1 MIKIIIAD
9 DQSIITTGLK
19 MILDKEEDIQVC
31 ATATNGKETVELTR
45 WYKPTVVLMDIKM
58 PIMDGIEATRQ
69 IKEQNPNTKVL
80 LLTTFKEDALIHRA
94 LAYGACGY
102 LLKDA
107 EPKKILEAVRIVAS
121 GGALLDPQVT
131 YSVIQQF
138 NQFTKKQQASKDVDK
153 IKLLTDRELEIV
165 KELGQGKNNKEIGA
179 YLHLGEGT
187 VKNHITKILE
197 KLELRDRTQLA
208 IFSIKNDLI

>member
-1 MIKIIIAD
+1 MIKMIIAD
-9 DQSIITTGLK
+9 DQSIITAGLR
-19 MILDKEEDIQVC
+19 MIFEKEEDIEIC
-31 ATATNGKETVELTR
+31 ATASNGQEAVELTQ
-45 WYKPTVVLMDIKM
+45 WYKPAVVLMDIKM
-58 PIMDGIEATRQ
+58 PILDGIEATKQ
-69 IKEQNPNTKVL
+69 IKSQIPDTKVL
-80 LLTTFKEDALIHRA
+80 LLTTFQDDELIHNA
-94 LAYGACGY
+94 LSHGACGY

-138 NQFTKKQQASKDVDK
+138 NQLKKVGQESKDIDK

-165 KELGQGKNNKEIGA
+165 KELGQGKNNKEIGE